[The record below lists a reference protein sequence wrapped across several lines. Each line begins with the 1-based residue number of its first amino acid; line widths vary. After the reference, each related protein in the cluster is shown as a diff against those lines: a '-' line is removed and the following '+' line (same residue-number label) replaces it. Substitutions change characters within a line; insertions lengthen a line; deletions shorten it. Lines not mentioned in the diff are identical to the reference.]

1 MITQVTI
8 AGLECQ
14 LYLPKEYE
22 NCTKR
27 YPVVYV
33 NGEIPLEA
41 ILEELKQ
48 KGTSPEFLI
57 LSIKPHSW
65 NDDFTPW
72 SAPAF
77 REGEQAP
84 LGKADDYIQKLTGE
98 IKLYIDA
105 NYRTKKEPEN
115 SILIGYSLG
124 GLAALY
130 TLYKVDAFGKVGCLS
145 GSLWYDDW
153 IPFMKSTIPEKKSCK
168 VYLSLGKKESR
179 SRNARM
185 SKVAEC
191 TERATEILKEQ
202 LGSENVTFEWNE
214 GGHFTDIPK
223 RFAKA
228 MEWLLDTKK

>member
-8 AGLECQ
+8 AGLKCQ

-22 NCTKR
+22 NCSKR
-27 YPVVYV
+27 YPVIYV
-33 NGEIPLEA
+33 NGEIPIEE

-48 KGTSPEFLI
+48 REISPEFLM
-57 LSIKPHSW
+57 LSIKPHNW

-72 SAPAF
+72 SVPAF

-84 LGKADDYIQKLTGE
+84 LGKADEYIQKLSGE

-130 TLYKVDAFGKVGCLS
+130 TLYKTDTFGKVGSLS

-153 IPFMKSTIPEKKSCK
+153 IHFMKNNIFEIRSCK

-179 SRNARM
+179 SRNTRM

-191 TERATEILKEQ
+191 TEKATEILKEQ
-202 LGSENVTFEWNE
+202 LESENVTFEWNN
-214 GGHFTDIPK
+214 GGHFTEIPK
-223 RFAKA
+223 RFANA
-228 MEWLLDTKK
+228 ISWLL